1 MAGWHRDSEAWRF
14 IAGYLAWLAGLN
26 LVWEIA
32 QLPLYTLWFEAP
44 PAEIAFA
51 VVHCTLGDVLIG
63 AAALLIALVVGR
75 AQAFAHWNWVAIA
88 LVAIPIGLL
97 YTALSEW
104 VNTTIRMSWRY
115 SSLMPVVDVANVAIG
130 LSPLAQWLI
139 LPPLALYR
147 AAHRRYSRTA
157 SQGTR

>member
-14 IAGYLAWLAGLN
+14 VARYLAWLAGLN

-32 QLPLYTLWFEAP
+32 QLPLYTLWSEAP

-63 AAALLIALVVGR
+63 AAALLIALVATR
-75 AQAFAHWNWVAIA
+75 AQALTHWNWIAIA
-88 LVAIPIGLL
+88 LVAIPIGMF

-104 VNTTIRMSWRY
+104 MNTSIRLSWQY
-115 SSLMPVVDVANVAIG
+115 SSLMPVVDIANVAIG

-139 LPPLALYR
+139 VPPLALYL
-147 AAHRRYSRTA
+147 AAHRQHSRSA
-157 SQGTR
+157 SQGAR